1 MIHIPMLQSHYTYL
15 IEAVNIMCV
24 LKSRASHFA
33 YAVNIMCVLKS
44 RASHFAY
51 TQLIYFLTMLQQ
63 T

>member
-1 MIHIPMLQSHYTYL
+1 MLIHVMRKVHLIHIPMLQSHYTYL

-33 YAVNIMCVLKS
+33 Y
-44 RASHFAY
+44 